1 MNHPKFP
8 LTQVVEHVVVIVFQS
23 LRCVRLFVTSWTAA
37 LQASLSFTI
46 SQSLCVCSNSCPL
59 SPLCYLTISFP
70 ATPFSFCL
78 QSLQAS
84 GSFPISQFIAPNGQ
98 SAYMYI
104 YIYYW
109 FCFLKTPAQSTCQIC
124 LVLLKD
130 DFILF
135 TECNILQLLIRSCC
149 LITLLK
155 TSIPVLNFSTCVAI
169 TEKEELKFELYVWS
183 FLFPTHTIYNFFIS
197 IFISSVFKCLHI

>member
-8 LTQVVEHVVVIVFQS
+8 LTQVVEHVAVIVFQS
-23 LRCVRLFVTSWTAA
+23 LSCVRLFVTSWTAA

-46 SQSLCVCSNSCPL
+46 SQSLCVCSDSCPL

-104 YIYYW
+104 YIY
-109 FCFLKTPAQSTCQIC
+109 I
-124 LVLLKD
+124 LL
-130 DFILF
+130 ILF
-135 TECNILQLLIRSCC
+135 SEDPCPIHLSNMPCSLER
-149 LITLLK
+149 
-155 TSIPVLNFSTCVAI
+155 
-169 TEKEELKFELYVWS
+169 W
-183 FLFPTHTIYNFFIS
+183 FLFCLLSAIFYNY
-197 IFISSVFKCLHI
+197 